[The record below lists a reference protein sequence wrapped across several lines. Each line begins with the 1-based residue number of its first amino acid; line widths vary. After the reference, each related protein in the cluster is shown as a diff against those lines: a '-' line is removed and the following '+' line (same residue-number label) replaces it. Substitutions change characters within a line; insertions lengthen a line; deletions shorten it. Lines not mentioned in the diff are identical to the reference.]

1 MVGSKCTFQFCVK
14 IRFPTFTFLF
24 QFCVKITFT
33 FQLLLKRFELNAC
46 HENCP
51 PLPVEYHLHNVTS
64 TDRSI
69 VFKIEICFR
78 VKIVQ
83 VVCFYLCTVVTCAMH
98 CTIIIHS
105 CCLYVHCA
113 LSFYMYNVQCTQ
125 LLPVCTL
132 CTDINCTTDV

>member
-1 MVGSKCTFQFCVK
+1 MVGTKCTFQFCVK

-69 VFKIEICFR
+69 VFKIVICFR
-78 VKIVQ
+78 IKIVQ
-83 VVCFYLCTVVTCAMH
+83 VVCFYLCTVVTCAVCIAQLPYIVVACMYIVH
-98 CTIIIHS
+98 CRFTCTTYNVHS
-105 CCLYVHCA
+105 CYLYVHCA
-113 LSFYMYNVQCTQ
+113 QILAAQ
-125 LLPVCTL
+125 
-132 CTDINCTTDV
+132 

>member
-1 MVGSKCTFQFCVK
+1 MVGTKCTFQFCVK
-14 IRFPTFTFLF
+14 IGFPTFTFLF

-69 VFKIEICFR
+69 VFKIGICFR
-78 VKIVQ
+78 AKIVQ
-83 VVCFYLCTVVTCAMH
+83 VVCFYLCTVVGNVTCALH
-98 CTIIIHS
+98 NNHYIVVACTLCIVVLHVQRTMYTAVT
-105 CCLYVHCA
+105 C
-113 LSFYMYNVQCTQ
+113 MYNVHRY
-125 LLPVCTL
+125 
-132 CTDINCTTDV
+132 

>member
-33 FQLLLKRFELNAC
+33 FELLLKRFELNAC

-69 VFKIEICFR
+69 VFKIVICFR
-78 VKIVQ
+78 SCKLFAFTCVQ
-83 VVCFYLCTVVTCAMH
+83 LLPVH
-98 CTIIIHS
+98 CTITIHS
-105 CCLYVHCA
+105 FCLYIVHCRFTCTTYNVLVHSCYLYVHCA
-113 LSFYMYNVQCTQ
+113 QILTAQ
-125 LLPVCTL
+125 
-132 CTDINCTTDV
+132 